1 MGSSDFLPSS
11 SEEGFQPTATGGA
24 GTGGAGTGGA
34 GTGGAGTGGAGTGG
48 AGTGGAGTGGAAANT
63 PANTNSCTSTQRAI
77 LSSDTAFFAWHN
89 QKHDMLNTYIQKRA
103 HSPRDITDIELVST
117 DIDSINYCLSKS
129 IQSTSS
135 SANQIFLMQEQV
147 ISLQEQIEQEAEHTR
162 IAKDR
167 VAYSQDP
174 VKYSS
179 YYSSWFPATRPLYY
193 VTILVLL
200 SVSLFVGMFGLLFI
214 LSLVGVD
221 FSFFKNNAYDSRLQ
235 YGLSYMAQL
244 STPFWI
250 AAACAVGLLIYV
262 LVRK

>member
-1 MGSSDFLPSS
+1 MGSRDFLPSS
-11 SEEGFQPTATGGA
+11 NEEGFQAGGSPPSGSPPSGSPPPGSPPPGSPPP
-24 GTGGAGTGGA
+24 GTRPSGSPPP
-34 GTGGAGTGGAGTGG
+34 
-48 AGTGGAGTGGAAANT
+48 T

-193 VTILVLL
+193 MTILILL
-200 SVSLFVGMFGLLFI
+200 SISLFVGMFGLLFI

-221 FSFFKNNAYDSRLQ
+221 FSFFKNNAYDNRLQ
-235 YGLSYMAQL
+235 FGLTYMAQL
-244 STPFWI
+244 TTPFWI
-250 AAACAVGLLIYV
+250 AAGCGVALLIYI
-262 LVRK
+262 LVRS